1 MDVQEQTIDT
11 TTDDGE
17 MAVVIS
23 QPESAPDGGGDW
35 PTVLLFIDAPGL
47 RQATRD
53 YMGRMAGEGYRVVT
67 PDLHHR
73 HGRLL
78 VPGSMDE
85 VWGWIG
91 SMTDDQIQSDG
102 ADALAAAGVSED
114 TPYVALGFC
123 LGTRAVFRAIER
135 NPDRVLA
142 GSCWHPSFMADDKP
156 DSPHLTAAQI
166 TRPMYL
172 GIGEADEVQSVA
184 MHQPFLDA
192 VAPLDNVEVMIYPGA
207 DHGFTWPG
215 NPTYDETAAETS
227 WTKTLAMFG
236 AAFEQ

>member
-1 MDVQEQTIDT
+1 MEVQEQTIDI
-11 TTDDGE
+11 TTDDGD
-17 MAVVIS
+17 MAVVVTRPTEPAA
-23 QPESAPDGGGDW
+23 QGDW

-53 YMGRMAGEGYRVVT
+53 YMGRMAAQGYQVVT

-85 VWGWIG
+85 VWGWIA

-102 ADALAAAGVSED
+102 ADALASAGVSED
-114 TPYVALGFC
+114 APYVALGFC
-123 LGTRAVFRAIER
+123 LGTRAVYRAIER
-135 NPDRVLA
+135 NPERVLA

-156 DSPHLTAAQI
+156 DSPHLTAGQL
-166 TRPMYL
+166 TTPMYL
-172 GIGEADEVQSVA
+172 GIGEEDEIQSIA

-192 VAPLDNVEVMIYPGA
+192 VAPLENVEVATFAGA
-207 DHGFTWPG
+207 DHGFTWPTG
-215 NPTYDETAAETS
+215 DNYHETAAETS
-227 WTKTLAMFG
+227 WTKTLAMFE
-236 AAFEQ
+236 AAFA

>member
-11 TTDDGE
+11 STDDGE
-17 MAVVIS
+17 MAVVIT
-23 QPESAPDGGGDW
+23 QPANAASGGGDW

-53 YMGRMAGEGYRVVT
+53 YMERMAGEGYRVVT

-78 VPGSMDE
+78 APSSREE
-85 VWGWIG
+85 VMGWLS
-91 SMTDDQIQSDG
+91 SMTDNQIQHDG
-102 ADALAAAGVSED
+102 ERALSAAGVSED

-123 LGTRAVFRAIER
+123 LGTRAVYRAIER
-135 NPDRVLA
+135 NPERVLA
-142 GSCWHPSFMADDKP
+142 GSCWHPSFMADDEP
-156 DSPHLTAAQI
+156 DSPHLTAGQL

-184 MHQPFLDA
+184 MHQRFLDA
-192 VAPLDNVEVMIYPGA
+192 VEPLDNVEVAIYPGA

-215 NPTYDETAAETS
+215 TPTYNETAAETS
-227 WTKTLAMFG
+227 WTKTLAMF
-236 AAFEQ
+236 ADAFDA

>member
-11 TTDDGE
+11 ATNDGD
-17 MAVVIS
+17 MAVVVT
-23 QPESAPDGGGDW
+23 QPVAAPESSGDW

-78 VPGSMDE
+78 VPSSMDE
-85 VWGWIG
+85 VWGWIE
-91 SMTDDQIQSDG
+91 SMTDDQIQYDG
-102 ADALAAAGVSED
+102 ACGLAAAGVNEE

-123 LGTRAVFRAIER
+123 LGTRAVYRAIER
-135 NPDRVLA
+135 NPERVLA

-156 DSPHLTAAQI
+156 DSPHLTAGQL

-172 GIGEADEVQSVA
+172 GIGEDDEVQSIV

-192 VAPLDNVEVMIYPGA
+192 VAPLENVEVVTYPGA

-215 NPTYDETAAETS
+215 NPTYNETAAETS
-227 WTKTLAMFG
+227 WTKTLAMFA
-236 AAFEQ
+236 AAFA

>member
-11 TTDDGE
+11 TTNDGE
-17 MAVVIS
+17 MAVVITEP
-23 QPESAPDGGGDW
+23 QAAPSGGGEW

-78 VPGSMDE
+78 VPSSRDE
-85 VWGWIG
+85 VMGWLA

-123 LGTRAVFRAIER
+123 LGTRAVFRAMER

-172 GIGEADEVQSVA
+172 GIGEADEVQSIA

-192 VAPLDNVEVMIYPGA
+192 VAPLDNVEVVTYPGA

-215 NPTYDETAAETS
+215 NPTYNETAAETS
-227 WTKTLAMFG
+227 WAKTLAMFG
-236 AAFEQ
+236 AAFAG

>member
-1 MDVQEQTIDT
+1 MDTRERELDT
-11 TTDDGE
+11 TTADGD
-17 MAVVIS
+17 MAVVITEPVDEGTS
-23 QPESAPDGGGDW
+23 W

-53 YMGRMAGEGYRVVT
+53 FMARLAGEGYRVIT

-78 VPGSMDE
+78 TPKSQEE
-85 VWGWIG
+85 VWGWIA
-91 SMTDDQIQSDG
+91 SMTDDRIQSDG
-102 ADALAAAGVSED
+102 ADALAAAGVPEE
-114 TPYVALGFC
+114 TPYVAVGFC
-123 LGTRAVFRAIER
+123 LGTRAVYRAIER

-156 DSPHLTAAQI
+156 DSPHLTAHEL

-172 GIGEADEVQSVA
+172 GIGEADEIQSIA

-192 VAPLDNVEVMIYPGA
+192 VAPLPHVEVKTFAGA

-215 NPTYDETAAETS
+215 TPNYHEEAAETG
-227 WTKTLAMFG
+227 WTKTLEMFATAF
-236 AAFEQ
+236 AA

>member
-17 MAVVIS
+17 MAVVIT
-23 QPESAPDGGGDW
+23 QPTAAPDGGGDW

-53 YMGRMAGEGYRVVT
+53 YMGRMAAEGYRVVT

-78 VPGSMDE
+78 VPSGMDE
-85 VWGWIG
+85 VWAWIG
-91 SMTDDQIQSDG
+91 SMTDDQIQHDG
-102 ADALAAAGVSED
+102 ACALAAAGVSED
-114 TPYVALGFC
+114 APYVALGFC
-123 LGTRAVFRAIER
+123 LGTRAVFRAMER
-135 NPDRVLA
+135 NPERVLA

-156 DSPHLTAAQI
+156 DSPHLTASQL

-172 GIGEADEVQSVA
+172 GIGEADEVQSIA

-192 VAPLDNVEVMIYPGA
+192 VEPLDHVEVMTFAGA
-207 DHGFTWPG
+207 DHGFTWPEG
-215 NPTYDETAAETS
+215 ANYHETASETS
-227 WTKTLAMFG
+227 WTKTLAMFA
-236 AAFEQ
+236 AAFAE

>member
-1 MDVQEQTIDT
+1 MDTTETTIDI
-11 TTDDGE
+11 TTDDGD
-17 MAVVIS
+17 MAVVITEPVAAS
-23 QPESAPDGGGDW
+23 TEW

-53 YMGRMAGEGYRVVT
+53 FMGRLAGEGYRVVA

-78 VPGSMDE
+78 TPRSQDE
-85 VWGWIG
+85 VWGWIA
-91 SMTDDQIQSDG
+91 SMTDDQIQDDG
-102 ADALAAAGVSED
+102 AAALAAAGVDEN
-114 TPYVALGFC
+114 TPYAAVGFC
-123 LGTRAVFRAIER
+123 LGTRAVYRAMER

-156 DSPHLTAAQI
+156 DSPHLTAHEL

-172 GIGEADEVQSVA
+172 GIGEADEIQSIA

-192 VAPLDNVEVMIYPGA
+192 VEPLPHVDVMTFAGA
-207 DHGFTWPG
+207 DHGFTWPDG
-215 NPTYDETAAETS
+215 PNYHEEAAETG
-227 WTKTLAMFG
+227 WAKTLAMFS
-236 AAFEQ
+236 AAFAT

>member
-11 TTDDGE
+11 TTDDGD
-17 MAVVIS
+17 MAVVITEPATA
-23 QPESAPDGGGDW
+23 PEGGGDW

-53 YMGRMAGEGYRVVT
+53 YMGRMAAQGYRVVT

-78 VPGSMDE
+78 VPSGMEE
-85 VWGWIG
+85 VWAWIG
-91 SMTDDQIQSDG
+91 SMTDDQIQHDG
-102 ADALAAAGVSED
+102 TCALAAAGVSED

-123 LGTRAVFRAIER
+123 LGTRAVFRAMER

-156 DSPHLTAAQI
+156 DSPHLTASQL

-172 GIGEADEVQSVA
+172 GIGEADEVQSIA

-192 VAPLDNVEVMIYPGA
+192 VAPLDNVEVVTFPGA

-215 NPTYDETAAETS
+215 NATYHETAAETS
-227 WTKTLAMFG
+227 WTKTLAMFA
-236 AAFEQ
+236 AAFNQ

>member
-1 MDVQEQTIDT
+1 MDVQETTIDT
-11 TTDDGE
+11 TTDDGD
-17 MAVVIS
+17 MAVVITR
-23 QPESAPDGGGDW
+23 PTDAPAEGGAW

-53 YMGRMAGEGYRVVT
+53 YMGRMAAQGYQVVT

-78 VPGSMDE
+78 APSSRDE
-85 VWGWIG
+85 VMGWLA
-91 SMTDDQIQSDG
+91 SMTDDQIQHDG
-102 ADALAAAGVSED
+102 ACALAAADVAED

-123 LGTRAVFRAIER
+123 LGTRAVYRAIER
-135 NPDRVLA
+135 NPERVLA

-156 DSPHLTAAQI
+156 DSPHLTADQL

-172 GIGEADEVQSVA
+172 GIGEADEVQSIA

-192 VAPLDNVEVMIYPGA
+192 VAPLEHVEVATYAGA

-215 NPTYDETAAETS
+215 TPNYHEAAAETS

-236 AAFEQ
+236 AAFA

>member
-1 MDVQEQTIDT
+1 MDIQEEEIDT
-11 TTDDGE
+11 TTDDGD
-17 MAVVIS
+17 MAVVVT
-23 QPESAPDGGGDW
+23 QPTAAPDRGGEW

-53 YMGRMAGEGYRVVT
+53 FMGRMAGEGYQVVT

-78 VPGSMDE
+78 VPSSMDE

-91 SMTDDQIQSDG
+91 SMTDDQIQHDG
-102 ADALAAAGVSED
+102 ARALASAGVSED
-114 TPYVALGFC
+114 KPYAAIGFC
-123 LGTRAVFRAIER
+123 LGTRAVYRAIER

-156 DSPHLTAAQI
+156 DSPHLTASSM

-172 GIGEADEVQSVA
+172 GIGEADEVQSIA

-192 VAPLDNVEVMIYPGA
+192 VAPLDNVEVVTYAGA
-207 DHGFTWPG
+207 DHGFTWPEG
-215 NPTYDETAAETS
+215 DNYHETAAETS

-236 AAFEQ
+236 SALA